1 MTRKRRSAWNQTRR
15 SAYFTSRTMGDVSAA
30 RRGPAPL
37 AKRFARR
44 SLTRSL
50 FRILRSR

>member
-1 MTRKRRSAWNQTRR
+1 MTRKRRSAWNQVRR
-15 SAYFTSRTMGDVSAA
+15 TAYFTSRDMSDLSAA

-37 AKRFARR
+37 AKRLARR

-50 FRILRSR
+50 FRMLSR